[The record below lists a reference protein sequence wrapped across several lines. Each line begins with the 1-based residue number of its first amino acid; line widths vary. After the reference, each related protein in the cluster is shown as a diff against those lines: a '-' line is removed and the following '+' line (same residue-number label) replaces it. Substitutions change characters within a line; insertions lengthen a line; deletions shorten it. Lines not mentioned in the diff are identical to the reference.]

1 MPRPSPE
8 RWRSPAAVAAPIG
21 VVIVAA
27 ALVWLLTRDAAVQ
40 PSLGSGA
47 AVPIRAAANPPTP
60 TVDRGLDTASSGD
73 ISPPRSGPWSVETGA
88 AAGPQSSAQALASAV
103 SLLTSSGLLSDLP
116 EVVRQ
121 LSTVQPLGD
130 QSPIDDAFVDLV
142 QERSPSSFRIF
153 QDLVLDD
160 LTERTLARQRGESPA
175 PLSGDQARQ
184 IALRMVIA
192 AELGRTSAQL
202 DQIDADEVLTRSFDA
217 LVDPSINQPDLA
229 RVLFDAAERRV
240 GPEPSREEQAMAD
253 LTIDQARGLTA
264 EQQRAREMSKALLAR
279 AMESAARQGRKD
291 AFHDYTR
298 RYLRIRMGDTPE
310 QAVHWRTVEQSE
322 IARLRLLIGP

>member
-1 MPRPSPE
+1 MPHAPRFTRNRFGIPALLLIAGAVALSLVLFWRRSSDAAPE
-8 RWRSPAAVAAPIG
+8 RQPADMVSPAAASAP
-21 VVIVAA
+21 
-27 ALVWLLTRDAAVQ
+27 
-40 PSLGSGA
+40 SGA
-47 AVPIRAAANPPTP
+47 SGSTDTP
-60 TVDRGLDTASSGD
+60 RESRRFTA
-73 ISPPRSGPWSVETGA
+73 GPWSLDTGA

-130 QSPIDDAFVDLV
+130 QSPIDDAFVNLV
-142 QERSPSSFRIF
+142 HERSPSSFQIF

-175 PLSGDQARQ
+175 PLTGDQARQ
-184 IALRMVIA
+184 LALRMVIA

-202 DQIDADEVLTRSFDA
+202 EQIEADEVLTRSFDA

-229 RVLFDAAERRV
+229 RLLFDAAERRV
-240 GPEPSREEQAMAD
+240 GPEPGREERAMAD

-264 EQQRAREMSKALLAR
+264 EQQRGREMSKALLAR
-279 AMESAARQGRKD
+279 AMESAARQGRKN
-291 AFHDYTR
+291 AFDDYAR